1 VDGVGVAEEHPFRAA
16 WRVRDLDAWIDAL
29 APDVVLH
36 SPVVRAPFRGRGAAH
51 ELYGV
56 LFETFGEVNLIGEFA
71 DGESHTFFWRAEV
84 SGRTIEGVDLLR
96 HDTDGQIAEITV
108 LIRPMTDI
116 AVFSAAV
123 GPRLAAKSSP
133 ARGIL
138 AGLLTRPLVA
148 ILALADAVAS
158 RLIGLR

>member
-1 VDGVGVAEEHPFRAA
+1 VSVAEEHPFRTA
-16 WRVRDLDAWIDAL
+16 WRIRDLDVWIDTF

-36 SPVVRAPFRGRGAAH
+36 SPVMRAPFVGRTAAR

-56 LFETFGEVNLIGEFA
+56 LFDTFGEVDVIADFA
-71 DGESHTFFWRAEV
+71 DGDCHAFFWRADV
-84 SGRTIEGVDLLR
+84 SGQTVEGADLVR
-96 HDTDGQIAEITV
+96 HDAHGKIAEITV

-123 GPRLAAKSSP
+123 GPRLAAGSSP
-133 ARGIL
+133 ARGML
-138 AGLLTRPLVA
+138 AKLLTRPLVA

-158 RLIGLR
+158 RLIGLH

>member
-1 VDGVGVAEEHPFRAA
+1 VSAAEDHPFRTA
-16 WRVRDLDAWIDAL
+16 WRTRDLDVWIDAL
-29 APDVVLH
+29 SPGVVLH

-56 LFETFGEVNLIGEFA
+56 LFETFGQVDIICDFA
-71 DGESHTFFWRAEV
+71 DGDSHAFFWRADI
-84 SGRTIEGVDLLR
+84 SGRTIEGADLLR
-96 HDTDGQIAEITV
+96 HDTDGKIAEITV

-123 GPRLAAKSSP
+123 GPRLAAKSSS
-133 ARGIL
+133 AREIL

>member
-1 VDGVGVAEEHPFRAA
+1 MSVAEEHPFRTA

-29 APDVVLH
+29 SPDVVLH

-56 LFETFGEVNLIGEFA
+56 LFETFGEVNLIAEFA
-71 DGESHTFFWRAEV
+71 DGDSHTFFWRADV
-84 SGRTIEGVDLLR
+84 SGRTIEGADLLR
-96 HDTDGQIAEITV
+96 HDTDGKIAEITV

-116 AVFSAAV
+116 AVFSATV
-123 GPRLAAKSSP
+123 GPRLAAGRSP
-133 ARGIL
+133 TRGMLAR
-138 AGLLTRPLVA
+138 LLTRPLVA

-158 RLIGLR
+158 RLLGLH

>member
-1 VDGVGVAEEHPFRAA
+1 VAEEHPFRMA
-16 WRVRDLDAWIDAL
+16 WRTRDLDAWIDAL
-29 APDVVLH
+29 SADVVLH
-36 SPVVRAPFRGRGAAH
+36 SPVVRAPFRGRGAAR

-56 LFETFGEVNLIGEFA
+56 LFEAFGKVDLSGEFA
-71 DGESHTFFWRAEV
+71 DGDSRAFFWRADV
-84 SGRTIEGVDLLR
+84 AGRTIEGADLLR
-96 HDTDGQIAEITV
+96 HDTEGKIAEITV

-123 GPRLAAKSSP
+123 GPRLAAEGSP
-133 ARGIL
+133 TRGIV